1 MDVDEKVNLTLSGA
15 NIVNE
20 KSFKYLG
27 ILISD
32 DLKLDIHLNL
42 RVQAFEARLKLLS
55 KAGLYNMDCGVQ
67 FRSML
72 INTYAKS
79 LLTYGLE
86 LYNLNDNQLLKMSRS
101 LTNKLKVMYD
111 LSTRLKTSE
120 LLFAHRI
127 QPFQEH
133 LKQLKL

>member
-1 MDVDEKVNLTLSGA
+1 MDVDEKVILTLSGA
-15 NIVNE
+15 NIVYE

-32 DLKLDIHLNL
+32 DLKLDIHLNS

-72 INTYAKS
+72 MNTYAKS

-86 LYNLNDNQLLKMSRS
+86 L
-101 LTNKLKVMYD
+101 
-111 LSTRLKTSE
+111 
-120 LLFAHRI
+120 
-127 QPFQEH
+127 
-133 LKQLKL
+133 

>member
-1 MDVDEKVNLTLSGA
+1 MDVDEKVILTLSGA
-15 NIVNE
+15 NIVYE
-20 KSFKYLG
+20 KSFNYLG

-32 DLKLDIHLNL
+32 DLKLDIHLNS

-72 INTYAKS
+72 MNTYAKS

-101 LTNKLKVMYD
+101 LTNKLKLMYD

-120 LLFAHRI
+120 LLF
-127 QPFQEH
+127 
-133 LKQLKL
+133 KNS